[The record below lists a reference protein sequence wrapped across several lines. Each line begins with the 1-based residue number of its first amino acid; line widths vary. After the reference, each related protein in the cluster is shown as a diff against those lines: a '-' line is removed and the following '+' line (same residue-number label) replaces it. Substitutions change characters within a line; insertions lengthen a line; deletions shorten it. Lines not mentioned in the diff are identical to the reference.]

1 MSSIPSIENRDCLRR
16 LDEETAKKHPKA
28 QGETMAKKEL
38 GKLEVELEEVVA
50 RRYWFMYL
58 LGNLDN
64 RSPQCQL
71 NQSNGFTCEIVSK
84 CKPS

>member
-1 MSSIPSIENRDCLRR
+1 MAVFSSKTKPCYDNDPNL
-16 LDEETAKKHPKA
+16 KV
-28 QGETMAKKEL
+28 KKEL
-38 GKLEVELEEVVA
+38 GKLEVELKEVVA